1 MKTTTKLIAALLFT
15 AAISLTNQAKAQMSP
30 SSSSLKFG
38 IGAETGVATGT
49 VSNIGGWYY
58 GGTARLQY
66 SASSKIAF
74 TLTSGY
80 YNFQAFSS
88 TYPTTSFGGYQY
100 LVNAHN
106 LGVIPVKVGIK
117 HFCSNGLYFM
127 AEGGVGFET
136 SYNLDKKLILSPSVG
151 WSGDKLDVSARYEN
165 FSMQNSNYG
174 LIGVR
179 LAYAFSL

>member
-1 MKTTTKLIAALLFT
+1 MKITIKLMAALLFT
-15 AAISLTNQAKAQMSP
+15 AAISLTNQAKAQMT
-30 SSSSLKFG
+30 SSSNPLRFG
-38 IGAETGVATGT
+38 IGAESGLSTGT
-49 VSNIGGWYY
+49 VSNISRWYY

-66 SASSKIAF
+66 NASQSIAL

-80 YNFQAFSS
+80 YNFASDF
-88 TYPTTSFGGYQY
+88 TTPTTSFGGYTYTVQP
-100 LVNAHN
+100 HN
-106 LGVIPVKVGIK
+106 LGVIPVKLGIK

-151 WSGDKLDVSARYEN
+151 WSGNKIDVSARYEN

-174 LIGVR
+174 LIGMR
-179 LAYAFSL
+179 IAYGFSL